1 MGGCAKRLFWS
12 HLYVKCIILPRQAQ
26 DKHRENSKKKAFCA
40 VEAALKRILANVQ
53 WRAATFPVPEAAMA
67 LARQVLHSE
76 PATVSVR
83 VVETCL
89 VFKRETAEITKT
101 GLGQPLETNE
111 DLRAR

>member
-1 MGGCAKRLFWS
+1 
-12 HLYVKCIILPRQAQ
+12 
-26 DKHRENSKKKAFCA
+26 
-40 VEAALKRILANVQ
+40 
-53 WRAATFPVPEAAMA
+53 MA

-89 VFKRETAEITKT
+89 VFKRETAEFTKT